1 MKPPR
6 FRIAWIMVAVAIV
19 ALALV
24 PIVRYQRNAW
34 LEARAKA
41 RLAELWD
48 SASSSPFRPSR
59 TNKINAV
66 FRETSNAVKAAI
78 APDGPTAQKLGD

>member
-6 FRIAWIMVAVAIV
+6 FPIAWIMVAVAIA
-19 ALALV
+19 ALALMPV
-24 PIVRYQRNAW
+24 VRYQRNAW

-41 RLAELWD
+41 RLAERWD

-59 TNKINAV
+59 TNKTNAAS
-66 FRETSNAVKAAI
+66 REASNVEKAESEI
-78 APDGPTAQKLGD
+78 EGE